1 MTATSRPGRR
11 IACVALLAA
20 IPLTACAAGYQAET
34 SRERTTL
41 TSVSAAKGDL
51 TLRNIFFVGP
61 TSSGEDM
68 PLYLAVFNGGTSTDK
83 LLSISSP
90 NFSSGFVPSNNSVPG
105 NGQLFYNEG
114 DGNVPQLIG
123 AKNLVRVGQTVNVT
137 LNFQQAG
144 ELTIAVPIQNAT
156 SGLAGPSPT
165 PTPSE
170 SASPS
175 SSISPS
181 SSASASPSSGASP
194 SAAGG
199 AAAGP
204 TANAS
209 RPTGTGQ

>member
-20 IPLTACAAGYQAET
+20 IPLSACAAGYQAET

-41 TSVSAAKGDL
+41 TSVSGAKGNL

-61 TSSGEDM
+61 ASSGDNL

-83 LLSISSP
+83 LLSISSST
-90 NFSSGFVPSNNSVPG
+90 FSSGFVPSDSSITG

-123 AKNLVRVGQTVNVT
+123 AKSQVRVGQTVTVT

-144 ELTIAVPIQNAT
+144 ELTLAVPIEKAT
-156 SGLAGPSPT
+156 DGLAGPSPT
-165 PTPSE
+165 PTPS
-170 SASPS
+170 A
-175 SSISPS
+175 
-181 SSASASPSSGASP
+181 SASASPSASAGTSASP
-194 SAAGG
+194 SASAT
-199 AAAGP
+199 P
-204 TANAS
+204 
-209 RPTGTGQ
+209 